1 MHGNQGLLLT
11 TGLSVSSL
19 CRHEADGRVHAYDE
33 HEDST
38 YCVAW
43 STSDPWAFASLSY
56 DGRMVVNKVP
66 KNIKY
71 KVLI

>member
-1 MHGNQGLLLT
+1 LAPRPR
-11 TGLSVSSL
+11 
-19 CRHEADGRVHAYDE
+19 CRNEADGRVHAYDE

-43 STSDPWAFASLSY
+43 SAADPWAFASLSY
-56 DGRMVVNKVP
+56 DGRLVVNKVP
-66 KNIKY
+66 KNVKY